1 MCAAGVERPV
11 PVSESAVP
19 GALRGR
25 RGWTFAV
32 LLGVGLGQAAAAIAW
47 SQVIAA
53 AVNGIGAAAA
63 PALVAVGSTLAG
75 LALASAALVGGE
87 RVLAEHLGQ
96 GWVNEIRVVL
106 FEHVA
111 RTPVREHNRSTGATT
126 MRFVGDLTA
135 LRRWASLGL
144 AKLAVG
150 LPLLVGCLVALTL
163 VSPLVAAAAGGVVL
177 LGMLATALVTPMLRR
192 TNRLARSRRS
202 RMASHVTE
210 HVGHRLVMQ
219 TFGRS
224 GAERRQVRRQGRRLA
239 RAMVRRAYAVGT
251 VRGIGEATTLLA
263 TAAALVAGTLGGV
276 SPGAAAAAIA
286 VVGIMVIPL
295 RDLSRV
301 AEYRSAAV
309 VAAEKI
315 VQVLDRPTRADPGPD
330 APPLPA
336 GPGRVQLDGVCLD
349 GLFGPLH
356 ATAEPGSVV
365 ALVGPNGAGKSTLLS
380 MLAGLTPSDGGTVV
394 LDGADVHA
402 ARESSVRAAIGVV
415 GPDVP
420 LLRGTI
426 ADNVCYGDPDAD
438 GRRLN
443 DTVRASGLN
452 ELLRSLPAGLQTRVG
467 EGGAGLSAGQRQR
480 VALARALLPGPRVLL
495 LDEADA
501 HLDPLATG
509 VIDRVIAG
517 FTGTVIVVTHRPER
531 LAGVDVV
538 WQLAGGRLSVLPPAA
553 RGPGTALKLPS
564 VEDCPGG

>member
-1 MCAAGVERPV
+1 MRAAGVNA
-11 PVSESAVP
+11 AVP
-19 GALRGR
+19 AALRGR
-25 RGWTFAV
+25 RRCTFAA
-32 LLGVGLGQAAAAIAW
+32 LLGVGLGQAGAAIAW
-47 SQVIAA
+47 SQVIGAT
-53 AVNGIGAAAA
+53 VNGLATAAGAAT
-63 PALVAVGSTLAG
+63 PLVQIGSMLVG

-111 RTPVREHNRSTGATT
+111 RTPVREYRRSTGATT

-150 LPLLVGCLVALTL
+150 VPLVVGCLVALTL
-163 VSPLVAAAAGGVVL
+163 VSPLVAAAAGGVVV
-177 LGMLATALVTPMLRR
+177 LGMLATALLTPMLRR
-192 TNRLARSRRS
+192 TNRQARSRRA
-202 RMASHVTE
+202 RVASHVTE
-210 HVGHRLVMQ
+210 HVGNRLVMQ
-219 TFGRS
+219 AFGRT
-224 GAERRQVRRQGRRLA
+224 GAERRQVRRQGRSLG
-239 RAMVRRAYAVGT
+239 RAMVRRAHAIGT

-263 TAAALVAGTLGGV
+263 TAAALVAGTLGEV

-286 VVGIMVIPL
+286 VVGIMVTPL

-301 AEYRSAAV
+301 AEYRAAAV
-309 VAAEKI
+309 VAGEKV
-315 VQVLDRPTRADPGPD
+315 VQVLGRPTRADPGPD
-330 APPLPA
+330 APSLPA
-336 GPGRVQLDGVCLD
+336 GPGRVQLDGVRLD

-380 MLAGLTPSDGGTVV
+380 MLAGLTPPDGGTVR

-402 ARESSVRAAIGVV
+402 ACERSVRAAIGVV

-426 ADNVCYGDPDAD
+426 AVNVRYGDPEAD

-443 DTVRASGLN
+443 ETVHASGLD
-452 ELLRSLPAGLQTRVG
+452 ELLRSLPAGLQTSVG

-501 HLDPLATG
+501 HLDPLAAG
-509 VIDRVIAG
+509 AIDRAITG
-517 FTGTVIVVTHRPER
+517 FAGTVIIVTHRPER

-538 WQLAGGRLSVLPPAA
+538 WQLAGGRLLVLPPVA
-553 RGPGTALKLPS
+553 RHTTE
-564 VEDCPGG
+564 VC